1 MGILNKIFKKRNQDS
16 LEVINDDVEVILKT
30 EKDLSEEQ
38 RNVIVNIVK
47 NGTMSGADPSN
58 IVVQMMMATGI
69 FDVVILNRIKDDV
82 SEVVIWSLK
91 GGLLN
96 MKIFKEVSYF

>member
-1 MGILNKIFKKRNQDS
+1 MGILSKIFKRNEDS
-16 LEVINDDVEVILKT
+16 LEVKNDDIEVILKT

-58 IVVQMMMATGI
+58 IVVQLKMATGI
-69 FDVVILNRIKDDV
+69 FDLVILNRIKDDV
-82 SEVVIWSLK
+82 IEVVI
-91 GGLLN
+91 
-96 MKIFKEVSYF
+96 

>member
-1 MGILNKIFKKRNQDS
+1 MGILSKIFKRNEDS
-16 LEVINDDVEVILKT
+16 LEVKNDDIEVILKT

-38 RNVIVNIVK
+38 KNVIVNIVK

-82 SEVVIWSLK
+82 IEVVI
-91 GGLLN
+91 
-96 MKIFKEVSYF
+96 

>member
-1 MGILNKIFKKRNQDS
+1 MGILSKIFKRNEDS
-16 LEVINDDVEVILKT
+16 LEVKNDDIEVILKT

-82 SEVVIWSLK
+82 IEVVI
-91 GGLLN
+91 
-96 MKIFKEVSYF
+96 

>member
-1 MGILNKIFKKRNQDS
+1 MFKKRNQDR

-82 SEVVIWSLK
+82 SEVVI
-91 GGLLN
+91 
-96 MKIFKEVSYF
+96 

>member
-1 MGILNKIFKKRNQDS
+1 MGILSKIFKRNEDS
-16 LEVINDDVEVILKT
+16 LEVKNDDIKVILKT

-69 FDVVILNRIKDDV
+69 FDVMFLNRIKDDV
-82 SEVVIWSLK
+82 IEVVI
-91 GGLLN
+91 
-96 MKIFKEVSYF
+96 

>member
-1 MGILNKIFKKRNQDS
+1 MSILSKMFKKRNQDR

-69 FDVVILNRIKDDV
+69 FDVVILNRIKDNV
-82 SEVVIWSLK
+82 IEVVI
-91 GGLLN
+91 
-96 MKIFKEVSYF
+96 